1 MTYGKILR
9 YAQNDK
15 VSSYREPQRICYI
28 RKILRS
34 LCSLRMT
41 NNRHSEA
48 SDVPCAKNVCV
59 QNINGV
65 ICNPKA
71 CEILRSL
78 CSLRMTDDG
87 QHEAHSLRMTGVI
100 VCIICV
106 ADGNILRNCD
116 ILLKIIRVCSYS

>member
-41 NNRHSEA
+41 
-48 SDVPCAKNVCV
+48 
-59 QNINGV
+59 
-65 ICNPKA
+65 
-71 CEILRSL
+71 
-78 CSLRMTDDG
+78 DDG
-87 QHEAHSLRMTGVI
+87 QPEAHSLRMTGVI